1 MVNFFIILIL
11 HIIGDFY
18 LQTSKIAKCK
28 SARLG
33 DSCDECKSCKKNA
46 SFNIKYILLH
56 SLLYVAPF
64 AFLFL
69 MTKWLN
75 VVIILVG
82 LLISHFVIDII
93 SCCLNKKFKHSI
105 VFIADQALHISLLW
119 GAYILFDFNG
129 AFAQYEFAIKVV
141 FSVLAITIPS
151 SVFINKIF
159 HDLYPDSD
167 EGKIFDVGSIIGML
181 ERILA
186 LIFAY
191 FEGFA
196 AIAIIITIKTWARS
210 GDLQKSD
217 VFRNKYLLGTLAS
230 LVLALTVFLV
240 YKL

>member
-33 DSCDECKSCKKNA
+33 DGCDECKSCKKNA

-64 AFLFL
+64 TFLFL

-93 SCCLNKKFKHSI
+93 SCCSNKKFKHSI
-105 VFIADQALHISLLW
+105 VFIADQALHIALLW
-119 GAYILFDFNG
+119 GACILFDFNG
-129 AFAQYEFAIKVV
+129 AFAQYEFATKVV
-141 FSVLAITIPS
+141 FSALAITIPS
-151 SVFINKIF
+151 SVFINKMF
-159 HDLYPDSD
+159 YDLYPDSK

-181 ERILA
+181 ERILV

>member
-33 DSCDECKSCKKNA
+33 DSCDQCKSCKKNA

-64 AFLFL
+64 TFLFL

-93 SCCLNKKFKHSI
+93 SCCLNKFHC
-105 VFIADQALHISLLW
+105 LHCRSSTTYRSSL
-119 GAYILFDFNG
+119 
-129 AFAQYEFAIKVV
+129 
-141 FSVLAITIPS
+141 
-151 SVFINKIF
+151 
-159 HDLYPDSD
+159 
-167 EGKIFDVGSIIGML
+167 GSL
-181 ERILA
+181 H
-186 LIFAY
+186 F
-191 FEGFA
+191 
-196 AIAIIITIKTWARS
+196 
-210 GDLQKSD
+210 
-217 VFRNKYLLGTLAS
+217 V
-230 LVLALTVFLV
+230 
-240 YKL
+240 

>member
-1 MVNFFIILIL
+1 MHIL
-11 HIIGDFY
+11 GDFY

-28 SARLG
+28 SASLG
-33 DSCDECKSCKKNA
+33 DSCDECNSCKKNA
-46 SFNIKYILLH
+46 SFNIKYILFH
-56 SLLYVAPF
+56 TLLYAVPF

-69 MTKWLN
+69 ITKWLN

-82 LLISHFVIDII
+82 LLISHFVIDIT

-105 VFIADQALHISLLW
+105 IFIVDQTLHIALLW
-119 GAYILFDFNG
+119 GAYILFDFNCT
-129 AFAQYEFAIKVV
+129 FAQHEFAIKVIL
-141 FSVLAITIPS
+141 SVVAIIIPP

-159 HDLYPDSD
+159 YDLYPDSND
-167 EGKIFDVGSIIGML
+167 GKIFDVGSIIGML
-181 ERILA
+181 ERILV

-210 GDLQKSD
+210 NDLKD
-217 VFRNKYLLGTLAS
+217 PEFRNKYLLGTLAS
-230 LVLALTVFLV
+230 LVLALIVFLI